1 MGRTDGL
8 IPFKPGE
15 SGNTKGRP
23 KGIVSVG
30 ARVRAIL
37 EQGDQ
42 LPLAV
47 KQTIETAVGEGKTAL
62 DAIIMVALLQALQGE
77 VKWAK
82 LLLEYGWGKPQAVG
96 KLALVEDTA
105 DGSVVFTIKIDN
117 G

>member
-8 IPFKPGE
+8 IPYKPGQ

-23 KGIVSVG
+23 KGIISVG
-30 ARVRAIL
+30 ARIRAIL

-42 LPLAV
+42 LPVAV
-47 KQTIETAVGEGKTAL
+47 KQTIETAVGEGKNAL
-62 DAIIMVALLQALQGE
+62 DAVIMVGLLQALQGE

-82 LLLEYGWGKPQAVG
+82 LLLEHGWGKPEAIG
-96 KLALVEDTA
+96 KLAILDDVG

-117 G
+117 S